1 VLRKRGGLREL
12 CCLRELSVAVGL
24 ETGVRRSAVF
34 AAVLSIAASTS
45 AYQCR
50 TIKLNP
56 APRIF
61 NRPAWN
67 ASGDRLLLV
76 DVAAGEIES
85 YSLSGDR
92 ERSIIRP
99 GQDQLDFSRPNTIVS
114 TPSGYVLNDG
124 GSRFVLLNRA
134 LTPIQAFDVGGEPPA
149 WDAAPFNWAPTEGG
163 IVAYGDIRAP
173 NAPWKTG
180 LFRVSWGDPLKFEF
194 LKKMPGREAREPYLF
209 ESDYV
214 VSAGKRAYVLSFEPE
229 YGVFEIDGPRLR
241 LLKGLPGGFGVLPL
255 LPESHGRSTAAIL
268 YAALSR
274 TKSVSGLLVAGDRLY
289 VLLRDVAAG
298 RRKWLLAEYDP
309 LQQKTVA
316 VLNLPTSAEHVELA
330 AGNKWL
336 AIVEKGPFLA
346 DERFAPGNVI
356 LVPATALHA
365 LHAAGGSV
373 ESPRDLCGR

>member
-1 VLRKRGGLREL
+1 M
-12 CCLRELSVAVGL
+12 
-24 ETGVRRSAVF
+24 
-34 AAVLSIAASTS
+34 SIAASAF

-61 NRPAWN
+61 NRPTWN

-99 GQDQLDFSRPNTIVS
+99 GQDQLDFSRPNAIVS
-114 TPSGYVLNDG
+114 TPSGYVIKDG
-124 GSRFVLLNRA
+124 GSRFVLLNPVLA
-134 LTPIQAFDVGGEPPA
+134 PIKAFDVGGDPPLA
-149 WDAAPFNWAPTEGG
+149 WDAAPFNWAPTEAG
-163 IVAYGDIRAP
+163 IVAYGDLRAP

-180 LFRVSWGDPLKFEF
+180 FFRVSWGDPLKFEF
-194 LKKMPGREAREPYLF
+194 LKEMPGRAAREPYLL
-209 ESDYV
+209 ENDYV
-214 VSAGKRAYVLSFEPE
+214 VSAGQRAYLLAFEPA
-229 YGVFEIDGPRLR
+229 YGVFEIDGRRLR
-241 LLKGLPGGFGVLPL
+241 LLTGLPAGFGALPA
-255 LPESHGRSTAAIL
+255 LPESHGRSSMAIL
-268 YAALSR
+268 RAALAR

-298 RRKWLLAEYDP
+298 RRRWLLAEYDP

-316 VLNLPTSAEHVELA
+316 ILNLPTSSEHVEVS

-336 AIVEKGPFLA
+336 AVVEKGPFLA

-356 LVPATALHA
+356 LVPITALNK

-373 ESPRDLCGR
+373 ESPKDLCDH